1 MFRKI
6 HFRLADKRFL
16 SELNDAFSPLWNRCL
31 ARVRSFM
38 IHYPRSV
45 FAIMIL
51 SIGLSLLVLARD
63 FLGIKNKAVNAKP
76 AGEVSGFM
84 DLGATGFYQGLEEI
98 SGKAAKMKRNVELH
112 QKVDTLLNKKHLTAQ
127 DSLWLLRTLESLE
140 R

>member
-16 SELNDAFSPLWNRCL
+16 SELNEAFGPIWARCL
-31 ARVRSFM
+31 AKCRSVM

-51 SIGLSLLVLARD
+51 SIGVSLMILAGD
-63 FLGIKNKAVNAKP
+63 IFGGKNKAARSKGAAV
-76 AGEVSGFM
+76 VSGP
-84 DLGATGFYQGLEEI
+84 DLGDVGLYQGLEEI
-98 SGKAAKMKRNVELH
+98 SGTAAKMRRNVELN
-112 QKVDTLLNKKHLTAQ
+112 QKVDSLFNKKQLTAQ
-127 DSLWLLRTLESLE
+127 DSLWLLQALSALE